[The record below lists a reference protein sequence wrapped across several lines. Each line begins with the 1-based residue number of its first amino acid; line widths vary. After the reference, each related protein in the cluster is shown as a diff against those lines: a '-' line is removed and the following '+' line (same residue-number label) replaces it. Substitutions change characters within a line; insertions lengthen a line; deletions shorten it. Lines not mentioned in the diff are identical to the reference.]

1 MELIELKNIKKDFN
15 NDDKKISVLKDINI
29 KFLNRGLYVI
39 VGSSGEGKSTL
50 LKIIAG
56 LSRQTG
62 GMFLFRGK
70 ELAKDDCNMAMYRN
84 THVGFVFQN
93 YQLIEGL
100 TPLENVAFPLIIRG
114 NKKIIAEER
123 AYQLFVKFKLEKLIN
138 QSVKTLSGG
147 EKQRVAILRAMIN
160 NPSFYLLDEPSGALD
175 SENTKFMM
183 DMFKIISN
191 DKLVIMVTH
200 NLMLAKEYAD
210 KILFLKEGVIY
221 ES

>member
-15 NDDKKISVLKDINI
+15 NNDKKISVLKDINI
-29 KFLNRGLYVI
+29 KFLNKGLYVI

-56 LSRQTG
+56 LSLQTEG
-62 GMFLFRGK
+62 TFLFKGK
-70 ELAKDDCNMAMYRN
+70 KLEKDDCNMAMYRN
-84 THVGFVFQN
+84 IHVGFVFQN

-114 NKKIIAEER
+114 NKKIMAEER
-123 AYQLFVKFKLEKLIN
+123 AYQLFVKFKLEKLIH

-175 SENTKFMM
+175 SENTKYMM

-210 KILFLKEGVIY
+210 TILFLKEGVIY

>member
-15 NDDKKISVLKDINI
+15 NNDKKISVLKDINI
-29 KFLNRGLYVI
+29 KFLNKGLYVI

-56 LSRQTG
+56 LSLQTEG
-62 GMFLFRGK
+62 TFLFKGK
-70 ELAKDDCNMAMYRN
+70 KLEKDDCNMAMYRN
-84 THVGFVFQN
+84 IYVGFVFQN

-114 NKKIIAEER
+114 NKKIMAEER
-123 AYQLFVKFKLEKLIN
+123 AYQLFVKFKLEKLIH

-175 SENTKFMM
+175 SENTKYMM

-210 KILFLKEGVIY
+210 TILFLKEGVIY

>member
-15 NDDKKISVLKDINI
+15 NNDKKISVLKDINI
-29 KFLNRGLYVI
+29 KFLNKGLYVI

-56 LSRQTG
+56 LSLQTEG
-62 GMFLFRGK
+62 TFLFKGNK
-70 ELAKDDCNMAMYRN
+70 LEKDDCNMAMYRN
-84 THVGFVFQN
+84 IYVGFVFQN

-114 NKKIIAEER
+114 NKKIMAEER
-123 AYQLFVKFKLEKLIN
+123 AYQLFVKFKLEKLIH

-175 SENTKFMM
+175 SENTKYMM

-210 KILFLKEGVIY
+210 TILFLKEGVIY